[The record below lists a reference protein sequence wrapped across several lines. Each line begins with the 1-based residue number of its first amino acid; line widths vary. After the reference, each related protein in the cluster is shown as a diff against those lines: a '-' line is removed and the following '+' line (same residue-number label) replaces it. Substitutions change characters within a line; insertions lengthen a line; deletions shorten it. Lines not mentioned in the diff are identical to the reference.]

1 MLKGYDIVNRSVRI
15 LLLSIAVLALFC
27 ASAFATETRESLLVT
42 PEWLKENLNKVVLI
56 DARPKSLYTGQ
67 QGHLPGAVNAEWTY
81 FANMAGTAGK
91 PGWGAVVGPETMAK
105 RLSLLGIDG
114 KKPVVVYGDAGDWGQ
129 SGWVVWILRM
139 SGIKNARML
148 DGGFMGWRAIKG
160 KTDNVVYKAKPA
172 SIKIPQYAPGYS
184 VNTKW
189 VVDNMGRPDIAI
201 VDVRTPLEYAGTI
214 RPFQEK
220 RGGHIPGATSL
231 PMDVVFSADYTILP
245 VEDLKGIIEKHGL
258 TSTDQDI
265 VLYDTAGVRSS
276 FMTMV
281 FRLAG
286 YKNARSY
293 DPAFHEWA
301 GNMSLDIVQGN

>member
-1 MLKGYDIVNRSVRI
+1 MNRYVRVLFLSVA
-15 LLLSIAVLALFC
+15 LLALFC
-27 ASAFATETRESLLVT
+27 ASAFAAETKESFLVT
-42 PEWLKENLNKVVLI
+42 SEWLKANLGKVVLI
-56 DARPKSLYTGQ
+56 DARPKSLYSGQ
-67 QGHLPGAVNAEWTY
+67 QGHIPGAVNAEWTY
-81 FANMAGTAGK
+81 FANMAGTAGS
-91 PGWGAVVGPETMAK
+91 PGWGTVVGPETMSK

-114 KKPVVVYGDAGDWGQ
+114 KRPVVVYGEAGDWGQ
-129 SGWVVWILRM
+129 SAWVVWILRM
-139 SGIKNARML
+139 SGIQNARVL

-160 KTDNVVYKAKPA
+160 KTDNVAHRAKPVA
-172 SIKIPQYAPGYS
+172 IKIAKYLPGYS

-189 VVDNMGRPDIAI
+189 VVENMSRGDLAI

-220 RGGHIPGATSL
+220 RGGHIPGAINL
-231 PMDVVFSADYTILP
+231 PMDMVFAKDYTILP
-245 VEDLKGIIEKHGL
+245 VEELKGVIEKHGL
-258 TSTDQDI
+258 TSPDQEI

-286 YKNARSY
+286 YNNTRNY

-301 GNMSLDIVQGN
+301 GNMSLDVVQGN